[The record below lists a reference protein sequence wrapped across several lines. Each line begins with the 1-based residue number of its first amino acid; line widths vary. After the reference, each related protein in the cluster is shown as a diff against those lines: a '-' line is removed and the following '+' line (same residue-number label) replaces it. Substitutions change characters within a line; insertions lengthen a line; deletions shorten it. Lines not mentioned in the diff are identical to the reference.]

1 MVTCGEDCGRGPH
14 QPRRTV
20 MLDFSIHSVQSAPAA
35 SRSILEN
42 LREEVGFL
50 PNLAAT
56 MAESPTL
63 VEAFTTLRS
72 IVRRG
77 SLTGPEREAVAI
89 VLSVHNRCTYC
100 VAAHSMFA
108 LGQGTPPAAV
118 AALRAGDSPDG
129 APRLTALARFTSAL
143 IERRGFANPSD
154 LAALEEAG
162 FSAAQA
168 LEVVAMM
175 GMVML
180 ANYAHNITGVALDVA
195 FSAQAWSLEARRA
208 PQRASS

>member
-1 MVTCGEDCGRGPH
+1 MVACGEDCGRGPH

-20 MLDFSIHSVQSAPAA
+20 MLDFSIHSVLSAPAA
-35 SRSILEN
+35 SRAILED
-42 LREEVGFL
+42 LRKEVGFL

-77 SLTGPEREAVAI
+77 SLTGSERAAVAI
-89 VLSVHNRCTYC
+89 VLSVTSRCTYC
-100 VAAHSMFA
+100 VAAYSGFA

-118 AALRAGDSPDG
+118 AALRAGDWPDG
-129 APRLTALARFTSAL
+129 APRLAALARFTRAL
-143 IERRGFANPSD
+143 IERRGFASSSD
-154 LAALEEAG
+154 LAALEQAG
-162 FSAAQA
+162 LSAAQA

-180 ANYAHNITGVALDVA
+180 ANYAHNITGVALDEA
-195 FSAQAWSLEARRA
+195 FSAQAWSLEAQRA
-208 PQRASS
+208 PR